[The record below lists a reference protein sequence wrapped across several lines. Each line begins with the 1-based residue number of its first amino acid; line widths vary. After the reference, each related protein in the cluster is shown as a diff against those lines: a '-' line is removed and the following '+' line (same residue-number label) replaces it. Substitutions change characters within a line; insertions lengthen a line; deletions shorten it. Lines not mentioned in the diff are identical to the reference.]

1 MGILKGAKRVFLSLS
16 IMLTGCASFDGGPQA
31 PLVEG
36 DIVRASWPTVVQ
48 ETSGLAL
55 YAGLK
60 WTVNDSG
67 GEAVVYGI
75 NDQHL
80 IAKQVA
86 IQGAKN
92 VDWESLAL
100 YDEYIYIADCGNNRA
115 RRAVVQIYKV
125 AWASLLAVGRETSVE
140 AERMNIRYA
149 DFPASGPRKNHRFD
163 CEALAVVDDELWLF
177 TKNWSNEKTNLYRLD
192 KSTTDQTVSSEQVY
206 EVDGLITGA
215 DFDPLSG
222 RLVLLGYDKNLIFGQ
237 SFIWLI
243 PVEQQLIW
251 DRARRIKLYPYAQ
264 WEAIAWNP
272 LGDGNEL
279 ILTSEKSPLLDV
291 SVGRLKIQ
299 PDLGL

>member
-1 MGILKGAKRVFLSLS
+1 MSILKGAKRAFLSLS
-16 IMLTGCASFDGGPQA
+16 IMMAGCAPFDEEPQA
-31 PLVEG
+31 PLIEG
-36 DIVRASWPTVVQ
+36 DITRASWPTVVQ

-55 YAGLK
+55 YAGLN

-67 GEAVVYGI
+67 GDAVVYGI
-75 NDQHL
+75 NDQHA
-80 IAKQVA
+80 IAKQ
-86 IQGAKN
+86 ITISGAKN
-92 VDWESLAL
+92 VDWESLAQD
-100 YDEYIYIADCGNNRA
+100 DEYLYIADCGNNRA

-125 AWASLLAVGRETSVE
+125 AWTSLLAVDHEGSVE
-140 AERMNIRYA
+140 ALRMNIRYA
-149 DFPASGPRKNHRFD
+149 DFPALGPRKNHRFD
-163 CEALAVVDDELWLF
+163 CEALTVVDDALWLF
-177 TKNWSNEKTNLYRLD
+177 TKNWNNEKTNLYRLD
-192 KSTTDQTVSSEQVY
+192 KSAADQTVSSEQVY

-215 DFDPLSG
+215 DFDPLSR

-243 PVEQQLIW
+243 PVEQQLLW

-291 SVGRLKIQ
+291 SIGRLKIQ